1 MDEMAPRTISLVSYR
16 STPSQRAHFGI
27 FVPSADEGVGT
38 LIQVVGAPMVGYVL
52 EFKRNY
58 CPDLTQRA
66 NSLFALGQVDSANIV
81 DSDSPVKEFVDTIL
95 NGNIEIAASEVQ
107 PPRIS
112 ENFMAPVNDVRTL
125 FHSLI
130 KCLYNCLDHQQEMP
144 GVDYG
149 VRLSPRCERVYR
161 GRGRSNRPFQA

>member
-1 MDEMAPRTISLVSYR
+1 MTPRTVSLVSYR
-16 STPSQRAHFGI
+16 STPSQRAHFGV
-27 FVPSADEGVGT
+27 FVLSADEAVGT

-81 DSDSPVKEFVDTIL
+81 DSDTPVKEFVDTIP

-112 ENFMAPVNDVRTL
+112 EDFMAPVNDVRTL
-125 FHSLI
+125 FDSLI
-130 KCLYNCLDHQQEMP
+130 KCLYICLDHQQEMP
-144 GVDYG
+144 GVDHG
-149 VRLSPRCERVYR
+149 VCSSPRCERVYR
-161 GRGRSNRPFQA
+161 GRGHSSSPVQA